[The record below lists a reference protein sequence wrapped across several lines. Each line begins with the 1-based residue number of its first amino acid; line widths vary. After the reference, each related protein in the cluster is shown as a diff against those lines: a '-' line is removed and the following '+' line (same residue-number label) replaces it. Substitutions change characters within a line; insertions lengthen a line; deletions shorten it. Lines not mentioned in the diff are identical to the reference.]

1 MFDCFELC
9 LRLDIANAISNFSE
23 FFHFFFALLFQVA
36 KKSILLGLFVFQPLN
51 SNSH

>member
-9 LRLDIANAISNFSE
+9 LRLDIANAMSNFSE
-23 FFHFFFALLFQVA
+23 FFHFLFALLFHVA
-36 KKSILLGLFVFQPLN
+36 KKSILGLFVFQSLN